1 MKLYQEILLNTDSYS
16 NPFKL
21 PDGLIKDIFQKISEN
36 STLIIIL
43 CALVIGGAFIG
54 LIFSK
59 FYARSSY
66 WILWIAVFTVL
77 AAFCLSVSFEDLGFT
92 IFKTIVPT
100 VAGLTALA
108 LLIQNDQKNR
118 REASDRYNEYLKSLH
133 IDRRNRHSNASQKII
148 EGGELNVINGL
159 QQLAPLAEEWSQ
171 DNSVLPQKDIEAQNI
186 ANEISETFNRH
197 AKFKNNHPSSIEL
210 IIFRIISD
218 LRGADIYRNISKL
231 KKIKRDFIWKRVEGQ
246 VTSTKSH
253 GKTSCIIKRWTR
265 WITGGFFK
273 KLGSVEIYNSINK
286 NSYNFYIKNSE
297 INTQIEL
304 PGFNGLELKNSNFH
318 NSLKIRPRN
327 ERVLDAYIVN
337 VDFSGSTF
345 KSPVNFYLTKFLH
358 TSNLSPYE
366 GTVFEKSVTFKSCIF
381 ISGSKFQSTEF
392 HEDVSIEKS
401 FFFPM
406 VFIEKSKMKY
416 GAFKETRF
424 LEKITIE
431 DTAFKSLS
439 FDSCDIKSLFI
450 ELIHTYTPSD
460 IPAINI
466 DNSTV
471 YNECTIRGNYAS
483 PEVSIKNSFF
493 GKKVALGE
501 ACNHPVRSAKISNS
515 IYTDLKI
522 YASNS
527 ISIENCKVNSINLV
541 ACEDDIFE
549 IEINNLKRD
558 DFTSDETCKQ
568 VSIYGSGKTIKK
580 LIIKD
585 VDAEEIILRNIHFP
599 KDLEIE
605 LTNIKTS
612 NISIDSNCS
621 FADPG
626 IKDKIDLISKKCA
639 KEYQQKIKMMNTL
652 LIP

>member
-21 PDGLIKDIFQKISEN
+21 PDGLIKYVFQKISEN

-108 LLIQNDQKNR
+108 ILIQNDQKNR

-197 AKFKNNHPSSIEL
+197 TKFKNNHPSSIEL

-218 LRGADIYRNISKL
+218 LRGADIYRNTSKL

-265 WITGGFFK
+265 RITAVFFK

-304 PGFNGLELKNSNFH
+304 PGFNGLEVKKSNFH
-318 NSLKIRPRN
+318 GPLKIKPRN
-327 ERVLDAYIVN
+327 ERVLDAHMIN
-337 VDFSGSTF
+337 VDFSTSTF
-345 KSPVNFYLTKFLH
+345 NDSVEFYLTKFLH
-358 TSNLSPYE
+358 TSNLSPVE
-366 GTVFEKSVTFKSCIF
+366 GTVFEKSVTFRSCIF
-381 ISGSKFQSTEF
+381 IEGSKFQSTEF
-392 HEDVSIEKS
+392 HKGVSIKES

-406 VFIEKSKMKY
+406 VFIEKSKIKY
-416 GAFKETRF
+416 GEFKETRF
-424 LEKITIE
+424 LEEITIKNTGFE
-431 DTAFKSLS
+431 TLL

-450 ELIHTYTPSD
+450 ELIKTHTPND
-460 IPAINI
+460 IPTIHI
-466 DNSTV
+466 DNSTIS
-471 YNECTIRGNYAS
+471 NECTIRGNYDS
-483 PEVSIKNSFF
+483 PKICIENSFF

-501 ACNHPVRSAKISNS
+501 ARNHPLSSVKISNS
-515 IYTDLKI
+515 IYAGLEI
-522 YASNS
+522 YASDS
-527 ISIENCKVNSINLV
+527 ISIKNCKINSINLV
-541 ACEDDIFE
+541 VCEDDIE
-549 IEINNLKRD
+549 IEINNLKHAG
-558 DFTSDETCKQ
+558 FTCNKTPKRI
-568 VSIYGSGKTIKK
+568 SIYGSAKSIKK
-580 LIIKD
+580 LIIND
-585 VDAEEIILRNIHFP
+585 IHTEEIIFRNVHFP
-599 KDLEIE
+599 KDFEIK
-605 LTNIKTS
+605 LMNIETY
-612 NISIDSNCS
+612 ISINSECR
-621 FADPG
+621 FAD
-626 IKDKIDLISKKCA
+626 KDAEDKIRYYQMRYN
-639 KEYQQKIKMMNTL
+639 EYQMMKFL
-652 LIP
+652 C

>member
-1 MKLYQEILLNTDSYS
+1 M
-16 NPFKL
+16 
-21 PDGLIKDIFQKISEN
+21 
-36 STLIIIL
+36 
-43 CALVIGGAFIG
+43 
-54 LIFSK
+54 
-59 FYARSSY
+59 
-66 WILWIAVFTVL
+66 
-77 AAFCLSVSFEDLGFT
+77 
-92 IFKTIVPT
+92 
-100 VAGLTALA
+100 
-108 LLIQNDQKNR
+108 
-118 REASDRYNEYLKSLH
+118 
-133 IDRRNRHSNASQKII
+133 
-148 EGGELNVINGL
+148 
-159 QQLAPLAEEWSQ
+159 
-171 DNSVLPQKDIEAQNI
+171 DN
-186 ANEISETFNRH
+186 
-197 AKFKNNHPSSIEL
+197 
-210 IIFRIISD
+210 
-218 LRGADIYRNISKL
+218 
-231 KKIKRDFIWKRVEGQ
+231 
-246 VTSTKSH
+246 
-253 GKTSCIIKRWTR
+253 
-265 WITGGFFK
+265 GGFFK